1 MDNSNLFCDDSNSS
15 WNNLKST
22 FTASRSPEIVPGVSD
37 TEAAKAATGKA
48 AAESM
53 AMLPV
58 DEDEEL
64 ETAYDT
70 VMLECQR
77 VAVRIARAWP
87 TGTGNP
93 GGWTTLFPLL
103 PADKEDRAWK
113 WKLKWAQRQLDNLKG
128 IENDAA
134 ASHSAMGQT
143 AASNASAGRV
153 AAGAEAAAATHS
165 AMGQAAASNAGACRE
180 AAGAEGSGSGT
191 TSSRTFGK
199 RSSRH
204 RKQLTM
210 ASTHGR

>member
-64 ETAYDT
+64 ETAFDT
-70 VMLECQR
+70 VMLDCQR
-77 VAVRIARAWP
+77 VAVSIALAWP
-87 TGTGNP
+87 DP
-93 GGWTTLFPLL
+93 RGWTSLFHLL

-113 WKLKWAQRQLDNLKG
+113 WKYGLNDN
-128 IENDAA
+128 
-134 ASHSAMGQT
+134 S
-143 AASNASAGRV
+143 
-153 AAGAEAAAATHS
+153 
-165 AMGQAAASNAGACRE
+165 
-180 AAGAEGSGSGT
+180 T
-191 TSSRTFGK
+191 T
-199 RSSRH
+199 
-204 RKQLTM
+204 
-210 ASTHGR
+210 